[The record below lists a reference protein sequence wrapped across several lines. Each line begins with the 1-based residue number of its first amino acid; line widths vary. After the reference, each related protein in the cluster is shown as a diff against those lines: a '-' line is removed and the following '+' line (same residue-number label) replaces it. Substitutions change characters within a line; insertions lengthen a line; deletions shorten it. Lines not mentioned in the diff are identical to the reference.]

1 MSSSIDKI
9 ISYLNE
15 NRIRATKSAVADAC
29 GVSVRGRAARRG
41 DLSPEASWVVASAT
55 GHPTGYKPEDLHAD
69 LYRSSRIIT
78 SAEVFRR
85 NLGV

>member
-29 GVSVRGRAARRG
+29 GVSVRGLSSLMG
-41 DLSPEASWVVASAT
+41 DRSPEASWVVSGAT
-55 GHPTGYKPEDLHAD
+55 GHPTGYKREDLHAE

>member
-1 MSSSIDKI
+1 MVCYS
-9 ISYLNE
+9 LLW
-15 NRIRATKSAVADAC
+15 IRATKTAVADAC
-29 GVSVRGRAARRG
+29 GVSVRALSSIMGERR
-41 DLSPEASWVVASAT
+41 PEASWVVSNAT
-55 GHPTGYKPEDLHAD
+55 GHPTGYKPEDVHTE

>member
-29 GVSVRGRAARRG
+29 GVSVRG
-41 DLSPEASWVVASAT
+41 LSSLMGERCPEASWVVASAT

>member
-1 MSSSIDKI
+1 MSAP
-9 ISYLNE
+9 ISQILDYLN
-15 NRIRATKSAVADAC
+15 NNKIRATKKAVADAC
-29 GVSVRGRAARRG
+29 GITVRGLTSLMGDRR
-41 DLSPEASWVVASAT
+41 PEASWVVSTAT
-55 GHPTGYKPEDLHAD
+55 GNPTGYQPEQLHPD